1 DFHLQ
6 APVQATFGG
15 AQDAF
20 VARIDTT
27 ATTSDSPGHN
37 SSYLGGSGNDFGTGI
52 ATDSQSNAYVAGET
66 ASTNFP
72 LASSFQSALNGATD
86 AFVSKITPS
95 TNLAIT
101 GSASPSPVGIGNQV
115 TYTFTVTNNGDLVSG
130 VTFTDFLPS
139 SPSNTFTSATT
150 SAGSCGSAS

>member
-1 DFHLQ
+1 MSPRERQQLPRQCH
-6 APVQATFGG
+6 ATFGG

-72 LASSFQSALNGATD
+72 LASSFQSRREQLEGEFRLILEKHGMFLEN
-86 AFVSKITPS
+86 K
-95 TNLAIT
+95 
-101 GSASPSPVGIGNQV
+101 SPQS
-115 TYTFTVTNNGDLVSG
+115 
-130 VTFTDFLPS
+130 
-139 SPSNTFTSATT
+139 
-150 SAGSCGSAS
+150 